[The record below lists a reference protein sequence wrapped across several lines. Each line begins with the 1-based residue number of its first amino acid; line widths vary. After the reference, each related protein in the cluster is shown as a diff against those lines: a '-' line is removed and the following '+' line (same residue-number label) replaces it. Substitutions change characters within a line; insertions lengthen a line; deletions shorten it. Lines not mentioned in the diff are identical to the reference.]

1 MELKQKFELELLNL
15 KQAIAT
21 YAAVLTLTDDTK
33 YTAIE
38 LDAIKNGKLQKFE
51 YCTELSWKV
60 SKVFLELRT
69 AEIFISPKLV
79 YKNLLLNKLISEPLY
94 KMLLNTLEDRNK
106 LSHIYKEEMYNE
118 VYKNVNTHLGAF
130 KALLK
135 VLSTNQNQP

>member
-1 MELKQKFELELLNL
+1 MELKQKFELELSNL

-21 YAAVLTLTDDTK
+21 YAEVLTLTDDTK
-33 YTAIE
+33 YSAIE

-60 SKVFLELRT
+60 SKIFLELRT

-79 YKNLLLNKLISEPLY
+79 YKNLMLNKFITEALY
-94 KMLLNTLEDRNK
+94 KMLFNTLEDRNK

-118 VYKNVNTHLGAF
+118 VYKNIEAHLQAF
-130 KALLK
+130 SALLA
-135 VLSTNQNQP
+135 VLNKNQD